1 MEAPPIDVVAAAAL
15 DAALDLAAATPA
27 PELKS
32 FGKLG
37 LPEAALRAL
46 DRAGMHRPFAI
57 QTVVLPDAV
66 AGRDILARA
75 QTGSGKTLAFG
86 LPLLARLH
94 ANPLGYGAN
103 HKGHIRAIALVPT
116 RELARQVAEAL
127 IPLANPLGLTVGLVY
142 GGAQIHKQIEKL
154 NRGVDL
160 LVATPGRLI
169 DLMNRGAVH
178 FDQVEATVLDE
189 ADYLAD
195 LGFLP
200 ALTTI
205 LDATP
210 AGSQRMLFS
219 ATLDRGVA
227 LFVEKYLTDPAIHAI
242 ADGEQSAR
250 DLMTHKMFV
259 MAGHEKQAIAAE
271 IAARPARTLF
281 FTKTK
286 AGADELAA
294 AMNRLGADAAA
305 IHSDLNQ
312 RQRMKVLDAFTVGTT
327 RVLVATDVA
336 ARGLHV
342 SDVDVVVHFDP
353 PHDHKDYLHRS
364 GRTARAGAAGTVVS
378 FVTGNQVRRTAKLQE
393 SAGVVV
399 DKYNV
404 APGHEAVRALA
415 TSGKEIPPPPP
426 PSKAERGRLERAGR
440 INRSGPRPEHAHTPR
455 RSEDSR
461 PPRTEGYRPPRIEGA
476 RPLDGASYPS
486 ARREDS
492 RPPRSFDDSRPARTE
507 NFPPA
512 RREDSRP
519 PRTFDDSRAPR
530 TEGYRPARSEDSRA
544 PRRFEDSRP
553 SRSEDSR
560 PPRRFED
567 SRPSRGEDSRPARSF
582 DDSRPA
588 RRDDDR
594 RPARTEDSRPQRRS
608 EDTRPA
614 RRFEGS
620 RPGHRSDDSRSAHR
634 GENPRSDRRED
645 SRPSRRAD
653 APAGKR
659 KPRAE
664 VAAKSAKRG
673 TGAQSDPRT
682 GATKSPHRKGAENQ
696 KPTKRSGPPQAQ
708 PAGNRAARRAHLQT
722 NG

>member
-1 MEAPPIDVVAAAAL
+1 MSERLAPARTPRRPARNGAPSRYSKPTREREPRMEAPPIDVVAAAAL
-15 DAALDLAAATPA
+15 DVALDAAAATPA

-46 DRAGMHRPFAI
+46 DRNGLHRPFAI

-127 IPLANPLGLTVGLVY
+127 IPIANPLGLTVGLVY

-169 DLMNRGAVH
+169 DLMQRGAVH

-242 ADGEQSAR
+242 ADGEQSAK

-259 MAGHEKQAIAAE
+259 MAGHEKQAVAAE

-286 AGADELAA
+286 AGADELAGA
-294 AMNRLGADAAA
+294 IRRLGADAAA

-312 RQRMKVLDAFTVGTT
+312 RQRMKVLDAFTAGTN

-342 SDVDVVVHFDP
+342 SDVDLVVHFDP

-364 GRTARAGAAGTVVS
+364 GRTARAGAAGTVIS

-393 SAGVVV
+393 TAGVTV

-404 APGHEAVRALA
+404 GPGHEAVRALA
-415 TSGKEIPPPPP
+415 TSGAPIPPPPP
-426 PSKAERGRLERAGR
+426 PSAAEARRLE
-440 INRSGPRPEHAHTPR
+440 RSGPRHGSGPRVEHGHSDKPR
-455 RSEDSR
+455 RFEESRPARRSDDSRPARSEDSR
-461 PPRTEGYRPPRIEGA
+461 PPRSFEDRRPPRTE
-476 RPLDGASYPS
+476 
-486 ARREDS
+486 
-492 RPPRSFDDSRPARTE
+492 DSRPARS
-507 NFPPA
+507 F
-512 RREDSRP
+512 EDR
-519 PRTFDDSRAPR
+519 
-530 TEGYRPARSEDSRA
+530 RPARSEDSR
-544 PRRFEDSRP
+544 
-553 SRSEDSR
+553 
-560 PPRRFED
+560 
-567 SRPSRGEDSRPARSF
+567 PARSF
-582 DDSRPA
+582 E
-588 RRDDDR
+588 DR
-594 RPARTEDSRPQRRS
+594 RPARTEDSRPQRNGDSGPPRRFEDSRPRRDDDRRPARNEDARS
-608 EDTRPA
+608 AHRAEDSRPARREDTRP
-614 RRFEGS
+614 
-620 RPGHRSDDSRSAHR
+620 
-634 GENPRSDRRED
+634 
-645 SRPSRRAD
+645 SRRDDA

-664 VAAKSAKRG
+664 VAAKQAKRG
-673 TGAQSDPRT
+673 GAKADPRT
-682 GATKSPHRKGAENQ
+682 GSTKSPHRKGAP
-696 KPTKRSGPPQAQ
+696 KVTKRSGPPQPQ

-722 NG
+722 A